1 MKKIFLLLISFIFLG
16 MSLDVKAEQFVLICK
31 LKISSVNTY
40 TNKIMRNYFIDRYFI
55 VDTLMEGV
63 YDANNLPLLVN
74 EFTKSRI
81 TFSKRAASFSDIVD
95 TRLTYDRTSHKMT
108 LNEIYAYSSKYDQ
121 RAQFVTKGEGTCRE
135 VKINR
140 KPLF

>member
-1 MKKIFLLLISFIFLG
+1 MKKIFALIICLTFMG
-16 MSLDVKAEQFVLICK
+16 MFSVVRAEQFVLICK

-40 TNKIMRNYFIDRYFI
+40 TDKIMRSYFIDRYFI
-55 VDTLMEGV
+55 VDTILEGV
-63 YDANNLPLLVN
+63 FDANNLPLDVN

-81 TFSKRAASFSDIVD
+81 TFSKRAASFSDVVD
-95 TRLTYDRTSHKMT
+95 TRITYARDTHKMT

-121 RAQFVTKGEGTCRE
+121 RAQFVTKGEGSCRE